1 MPAAREVETVAAS
14 RAGRLPILFA
24 LGWRQGRTNI
34 TRTTGSSVA
43 ANAGTYWVGA
53 AMPSVGYKE
62 HDTSPEGTRVGGQA
76 VAANSAHLA
85 RLLRVYP
92 YPSF

>member
-1 MPAAREVETVAAS
+1 
-14 RAGRLPILFA
+14 
-24 LGWRQGRTNI
+24 
-34 TRTTGSSVA
+34 
-43 ANAGTYWVGA
+43 
-53 AMPSVGYKE
+53 MPSVGYKE
-62 HDTSPEGTRVGGQA
+62 HDTSPEGIRVGGQA